1 MNKWTT
7 LLLTLVVLCVS
18 WMPARA
24 ADAPTVLGIVEIRG
38 LDSLSASAAE
48 LGQAAGQPLP
58 KEMISMLLY
67 GMLGTMPS
75 MGIQPEGTLRA
86 VLFKGAGPEPAMA
99 ILLPVENEGADYLSG
114 LGAAGWVNQAET
126 AEGILHYIG
135 PDGSELIWKEIY
147 FLKRGNTLVAGRDA
161 SSVRMADAVLSSL
174 PPILPVEG
182 DLAIQVRPSIALQ
195 AYETELQDGL
205 DKTFKDPKTPP
216 EAAAMGQL
224 YVKGY
229 LALAKQIDEL
239 VFGLGV
245 ADGNLN
251 IHQRISPVADTTL
264 ARWLGSIGTPS
275 AAASVVNLPDAL
287 LAEVAHMGDMNL
299 IMPAYFRYMEE
310 IMELL
315 YKQTDDDGTVEE
327 FMGTYMENAKKYW
340 EQLDGDIGF
349 SLLPPTKEYPL
360 RLVEYVGL
368 KDSSG
373 LRELTRQIVEDAN
386 KMMQMGLAADTP
398 PPMGID
404 VSLGEPR
411 EYRDIPIDTLTY
423 ELKPGV
429 QIESAWPKGLPTK
442 LTADLAWT
450 PKGLLLSIGDT
461 AQTEGLLDHV
471 LDGTAVPITQRSSW
485 KAAYPTPEPNLLDV
499 SHIAIFD
506 TIRSYMEL
514 VASYTDD
521 GAGAAEMIP
530 ESPGNIES
538 ASYMAIGGMMTR
550 LRFSLADI
558 AAIAE
563 KVQEIQQAQVAAQ
576 AAFMEEMQKEMNAMN
591 SEEFQPMDGEE
602 DKEWTAGDD
611 DIEAVPA
618 PLAPTPAPAR

>member
-18 WMPARA
+18 WMPALA

-58 KEMISMLLY
+58 KEMISMVLY

-86 VLFKGAGPEPAMA
+86 VLFKDAGPEPAMA
-99 ILLPVENEGADYLSG
+99 ILLPVEDEGKSYLSG
-114 LGAAGWVNQAET
+114 LAAAGWENAAET
-126 AEGILHYIG
+126 AEGILHFVG
-135 PDGSELIWKEIY
+135 PDTSELVWKEIY

-161 SSVRMADAVLSSL
+161 KSVRMGNAAIPTL

-182 DLAIQVRPSIALQ
+182 DVAIQIRPSLALQ
-195 AYETELQDGL
+195 AYETELQASL

-216 EAAAMGQL
+216 EAAEMGQM

-229 LALAKQIDEL
+229 LALAKQIDEI

-251 IHQRISPVADTTL
+251 IHQRITPVADTTL
-264 ARWLGSIGTPS
+264 ARWLGSIDTPS

-287 LAEVAHMGDMNL
+287 YAEVGHMGDMNL

-310 IMELL
+310 IMALV
-315 YKQTDDDGTVEE
+315 YKQTDDDGTVED

-340 EQLDGDIGF
+340 EQLDGSIGL
-349 SLLPPTKEYPL
+349 SILPPTKEYPL

-368 KDSSG
+368 KDSTG
-373 LRELTRQIVEDAN
+373 LRELTRQTVEDAN
-386 KMMQMGLAADTP
+386 KIMQMGLAADTP

-404 VSLGEPR
+404 ISLGEPR
-411 EYRDIPIDTLTY
+411 DYRDVPIDTLTY
-423 ELKPGV
+423 ELKPGA
-429 QIESAWPKGLPTK
+429 QFESMWPEGIPTK

-450 PKGLLLSIGDT
+450 PNGLLLSVGDT
-461 AQTEGLLDHV
+461 AQTEALLDRV
-471 LDGTAVPITQRSSW
+471 LDGTATPITQRSSW
-485 KAAYPTPEPNLLDV
+485 KAAYPTPERNLLDV

-506 TIRSYMEL
+506 TIRSYLEL
-514 VASYTDD
+514 AASYSDNA
-521 GAGAAEMIP
+521 AGTADMVP
-530 ESPGNIES
+530 DSPGNIET
-538 ASYMAIGGMMTR
+538 ASYMAVGGMMTR

-563 KVQEIQQAQVAAQ
+563 KAQEVKAAQQASQ
-576 AAFMEEMQKEMNAMN
+576 AAFMEEMQKEMDAME
-591 SEEFQPMDGEE
+591 SEEFQTMDEE
-602 DKEWTAGDD
+602 EYEEWTAGDD
-611 DIEAVPA
+611 NTEAVPA
-618 PLAPTPAPAR
+618 PMSPTPAPAK